1 MKRRALLALPA
12 LGLLARPAAAQTLD
26 TMSIESALARF
37 AALPGSTSYVVEA
50 ERTPSPWRAEHL
62 PQAPMFVGS
71 AIKTFIL
78 ATYLRETEAGRLSED
93 EQLPI
98 DDSIRS
104 LSSPVFLHLT
114 GTTTARSVLEAMIT
128 HSDNTATDVALHRL
142 GVERVRA
149 FTAAAG
155 LDGVLIP
162 NSTRRLFSY
171 LAGAALGTDLSWEAM
186 QQIMDDKLPGTP
198 RSPINDQQ
206 SMICSA
212 ATFVAYYQQALQGKY
227 FTKPATLN
235 EFKRIQAM
243 ADAIALVVPPDTV
256 AYAKGGSIDWRDFH
270 ALCVPGQIL
279 LGRRPVTF
287 CFTLNWT
294 GPDSGVAAAMQG
306 FKDSVADVLAAVA
319 KTFG

>member
-26 TMSIESALARF
+26 TTSIESALARF

-128 HSDNTATDVALHRL
+128 HSDNTATDVALHRM

-149 FTAAAG
+149 FIAAAG

-186 QQIMDDKLPGTP
+186 QQVMDDKLPGTP

-212 ATFVAYYQQALQGKY
+212 ATFVAYYQQALQGRY
-227 FTKPATLN
+227 FTKPATLG

-270 ALCVPGQIL
+270 ALCVPGQML

-287 CFTLNWT
+287 CFTLNWN